1 MQLGDGERLHAERR
15 KRFWWTL
22 GLIAAASMPLG
33 FAAGHIAASERTD
46 LGGLW
51 RALPDG
57 LAISVV
63 VGGLVL
69 FSIACWYFI
78 KAIDEVELL
87 DNLWGSTAA
96 YYVYATLFPAW
107 WALAAAGIVGEPNGW
122 VIYALALAGGG
133 LLYAWRKWRA
143 S

>member
-1 MQLGDGERLHAERR
+1 MQLGEGERLHGERR

-33 FAAGHIAASERTD
+33 FAVGYVSASEETD

-51 RALPDG
+51 RTMPDG
-57 LAISVV
+57 LVV
-63 VGGLVL
+63 AVVIGGIVL
-69 FSIACWYFI
+69 FSIACRHFI

-96 YYVYATLFPAW
+96 YYIYATLFPAW
-107 WALAAAGIVGEPNGW
+107 WALSEAKVVAAPNHW
-122 VIYALALAGGG
+122 LIYALALGGGG

-143 S
+143 R